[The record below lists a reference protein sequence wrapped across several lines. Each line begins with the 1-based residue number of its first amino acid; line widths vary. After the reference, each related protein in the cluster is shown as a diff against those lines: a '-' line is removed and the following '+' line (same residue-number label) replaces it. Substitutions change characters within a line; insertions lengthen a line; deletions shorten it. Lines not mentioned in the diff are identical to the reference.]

1 MPTPSTTLLIRDDAA
16 DVSVRLAIAGFLAG
30 CTNPTR
36 ASYATDLR
44 IFTVW
49 CHDHRLDRVVQV
61 VDFVSDDPA
70 FAGAMTWVVHAVGSG
85 TLVEFIAENV
95 PVGVSAED
103 LIAGMAS
110 SLENLDRY
118 LET

>member
-1 MPTPSTTLLIRDDAA
+1 MPTPSTTLLIRDDA
-16 DVSVRLAIAGFLAG
+16 
-30 CTNPTR
+30 
-36 ASYATDLR
+36 
-44 IFTVW
+44 
-49 CHDHRLDRVVQV
+49 
-61 VDFVSDDPA
+61 
-70 FAGAMTWVVHAVGSG
+70 AMTWVVHAVGSG

-103 LIAGMAS
+103 LVAGMAS